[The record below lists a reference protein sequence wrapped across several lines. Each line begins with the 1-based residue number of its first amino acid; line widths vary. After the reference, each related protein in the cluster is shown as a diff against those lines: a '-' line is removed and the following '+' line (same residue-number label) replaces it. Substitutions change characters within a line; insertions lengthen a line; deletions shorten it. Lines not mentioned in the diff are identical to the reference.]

1 MEYEKEY
8 SCVERNGN
16 VFSKSI
22 EIEQDFTES
31 IPAYCDDIFRVVK
44 CTSHSFVNSA
54 SISQNEVMI
63 YGKTQIML
71 TYYNENSL
79 LCYTDFE
86 EEFSRNIP
94 VENLS
99 DYAFPRV
106 EICDKYTNFRIINQR
121 RIDVHSSAQLSVN
134 VYDRIKYP
142 CINDCAGS
150 KLNTKN
156 IKTSDIIASN
166 VSKIEFDEE
175 FSLPADC
182 DSINR
187 IISTS
192 CLAHLTETKII
203 KDKMLVKAT
212 VDADIAYTSG
222 DDDERLLK
230 VSESFSLSK
239 IIDQSLIDEG
249 DIIICDV
256 SVGNVFNKA
265 KSSSGDKLCNIELFG
280 EIIINSVFI
289 REEERSFV
297 TDGFI
302 PKKNSNCSYS
312 DCPIMTE
319 GKAVYETALFNQS
332 VETSNEINEVKEI
345 GINLSAPVLRNKK
358 VVSNAETVVLF
369 ENRNGD
375 IVSCAST
382 AEISFDVNGYDG
394 AIASLSVKSLDYSIS
409 SDNKIEIR
417 INAQM
422 NSYAY
427 NNSNIRILSDIEAG
441 EGEIEYPSLSIY
453 FAKKDE
459 DVWDIAKSFS
469 SDTDM
474 IMNEN
479 NLQSKTVDKDRILI
493 IPRV

>member
-44 CTSHSFVNSA
+44 CTAHSFINS
-54 SISQNEVMI
+54 SNISQNEVMI

-86 EEFSRNIP
+86 EDFSRNIP
-94 VENLS
+94 VDNLS

-106 EICDKYTNFRIINQR
+106 EISDKYTNFRIINQR
-121 RIDVHSSAQLSVN
+121 RIDIHSSAQLSIE
-134 VYDRIKYP
+134 VYDRVKYP
-142 CINDCAGS
+142 CLKNCDGS
-150 KLNTKN
+150 RLNTVSL
-156 IKTSDIIASN
+156 KTADIIASN

-175 FSLPADC
+175 FSLPADA

-187 IISTS
+187 IISVS
-192 CLAHLTETKII
+192 CLAHLSETKII
-203 KDKMLVKAT
+203 KDKMLVKAE
-212 VDADIAYTSG
+212 VEANVLYTAGNES
-222 DDDERLLK
+222 ERILS
-230 VSESFSLSK
+230 VSNSFNLSK
-239 IIDQSLIDEG
+239 IIDQSLIDDG

-256 SVGNVFNKA
+256 CVGNVFNKA
-265 KSSSGDKLCNIELFG
+265 KTSTGDKLCNIELFG
-280 EIIINSVFI
+280 EVIINSVFV
-289 REEERSFV
+289 REEEREFV

-302 PKKNSNCSYS
+302 PKKNSSCSYA
-312 DCPIMTE
+312 DCPLMSD
-319 GKAVYETALFNQS
+319 GKILSEASLFNQS
-332 VETSNEINEVKEI
+332 IELSDEIKEI
-345 GINLSAPVLRNKK
+345 KEISVNLSEPIFRNGKII
-358 VVSNAETVVLF
+358 SNAQTTVLF
-369 ENRNGD
+369 INQSGNFASNSSVYEIAFDINGFENAFSS
-375 IVSCAST
+375 I
-382 AEISFDVNGYDG
+382 
-394 AIASLSVKSLDYSIS
+394 SVKSLDYSIS
-409 SDNKIEIR
+409 SSNRIELR

-427 NNSNIRILSDIEAG
+427 NSSNIRLLSDIEAE
-441 EGEIEYPSLSIY
+441 EGEAEYPSLSIY

-459 DVWDIAKSFS
+459 AVWDIAKSFS
-469 SDTDM
+469 SDTDL
-474 IMNEN
+474 IINEN
-479 NLQSKTVDKDRILI
+479 NLQSKTIDKDRALI